1 LLQQGNH
8 CAGNR
13 NRQRR
18 PLHRQIDDTGCWRGA
33 GRIDGVPAAILVAHA
48 QAGEQDGVVADARA
62 LGICEPKGA
71 IADPAHGRF

>member
-1 LLQQGNH
+1 MILV
-8 CAGNR
+8 AG
-13 NRQRR
+13 
-18 PLHRQIDDTGCWRGA
+18 GGA

-71 IADPAHGRF
+71 IADPAHRRFWPASVGCEIQWHRAQS